1 MSLPDFLNIQ
11 ANPIAVVGQLIVLA
25 AERDSFDQGFDRM
38 SELFSESLG
47 FLSMELGQSTDSLE
61 DLTVIHRWENV
72 GSYRKA
78 LSRYEIK
85 AEVIPFLSHF
95 TCDSVTV
102 EIISDIQFGKAV
114 MGASSLAPDS
124 GTFDRGDIHGER

>member
-1 MSLPDFLNIQ
+1 MNIQ
-11 ANPIAVVGQLIVLA
+11 ANLIAVVGQLIVPA
-25 AERDSFDQGFDRM
+25 AKRDSFDQGYDRM
-38 SELFSESLG
+38 SELFSESPG

-61 DLTVIHRWENV
+61 DLTVIHRWESV

-95 TCDSVTV
+95 MRDSVTV
-102 EIISDIQFGKAV
+102 EIISDTQSGAAR
-114 MGASSLAPDS
+114 MGASSLASDS
-124 GTFDRGDIHGER
+124 VTFDRGSVHGER

>member
-1 MSLPDFLNIQ
+1 
-11 ANPIAVVGQLIVLA
+11 
-25 AERDSFDQGFDRM
+25 M

-61 DLTVIHRWENV
+61 DLTLIHRWESV

-85 AEVIPFLSHF
+85 AEVIPFLSQF

-124 GTFDRGDIHGER
+124 GTFDRGSAQGER

>member
-1 MSLPDFLNIQ
+1 MNIQ
-11 ANPIAVVGQLIVLA
+11 ANLIAVVGQLIVPA
-25 AERDSFDQGFDRM
+25 AKRDSFDQGYDRM

-61 DLTVIHRWENV
+61 DLTVIHRWESV

-85 AEVIPFLSHF
+85 AEVIPFLSQF
-95 TCDSVTV
+95 MRDSVTV
-102 EIISDIQFGKAV
+102 EIISDTQSGAAR
-114 MGASSLAPDS
+114 MGASSLASDS
-124 GTFDRGDIHGER
+124 VTFDRGSVHGER